1 MATFVGSISEFK
13 PNAEFVMAY
22 LKRMELLFTGQ

>member
-13 PNAEFVMAY
+13 PDTEF
-22 LKRMELLFTGQ
+22 EGLLRGNGTLFVDQ